1 MKGAVVIMTTEKLY
15 DTIKSWRDLV
25 TAEGMIGMSCEMD
38 NVLKQLE
45 ADMLIE
51 QSKKSGTKSIVTA
64 ANRIIK
70 NAESLKRSPM
80 LEGMFTNRTRD
91 GSTLYCV
98 CDSFVAIR
106 FNEKPLLP
114 EIDENWRGQE
124 MQLEHI
130 VKPMDDSK
138 EIVLPDIGELKVY
151 IKTHKIK
158 EKNNPKKVAD
168 YLLDEEL
175 NLWVNPQY
183 LLNAMEC
190 LPDCEVYAVN
200 SISPIYVTAENG
212 DGVVMPVKHK

>member
-1 MKGAVVIMTTEKLY
+1 MTTERLY
-15 DTIKSWRDLV
+15 DTIKTWRDSV
-25 TAEGMIGMSCEMD
+25 TAEGMIATGAEMD

-70 NAESLKRSPM
+70 NAESLKRSSM
-80 LEGMFTNRTRD
+80 LAGMFTNQTRD

-98 CDSFVAIR
+98 CDGYVAIR
-106 FNEKPLLP
+106 FNDKPLLP
-114 EIDENWRGQE
+114 EIDSKYHGQE
-124 MQLEHI
+124 MQLEQI
-130 VKPMDDSK
+130 VKPMDGSK
-138 EIVLPDIGELKVY
+138 EIDLPDIGELKVY

-168 YLLDEEL
+168 YLLNEEL

-190 LPDCEVYAVN
+190 LPDCKAYAAN
-200 SISPIYVTAENG
+200 RISPIYFKAENG
-212 DGVVMPVKHK
+212 DGVVMPVNHK

>member
-1 MKGAVVIMTTEKLY
+1 MTTENLY
-15 DTIKSWRDLV
+15 DTIKTWRDSCDTAGLYLV
-25 TAEGMIGMSCEMD
+25 AKDMD
-38 NVLKQLE
+38 ITLKQLE

-51 QSKKSGTKSIVTA
+51 KSKKSGTKSIVTA

-70 NAESLKRSPM
+70 NAESLKKP
-80 LEGMFTNRTRD
+80 LLAGMFTNQTRD

-98 CDSFVAIR
+98 CDSYVAIR
-106 FNEKPLLP
+106 FNEKPFLP
-114 EIDENWRGQE
+114 EIDSKYHGQE

-130 VKPMDDSK
+130 VKPMDSSK
-138 EIVLPDIGELKVY
+138 EIDLPDIGELKVY

-168 YLLDEEL
+168 YLLDKEL

-190 LPDCEVYAVN
+190 LPDCKAYAAN
-200 SISPIYVTAENG
+200 RISPIYFKAENG
-212 DGVVMPVKHK
+212 DGVVMPVNHK

>member
-1 MKGAVVIMTTEKLY
+1 MTTEKLY
-15 DTIKSWRDLV
+15 DIIKSWSVRIHD
-25 TAEGMIGMSCEMD
+25 EGFLMMENEMLD
-38 NVLKQLE
+38 VLKSLE
-45 ADMLIE
+45 SDMLIE

-70 NAESLKRSPM
+70 NAESRNKPM
-80 LEGMFTNRTRD
+80 LEGMFTNQTRD

-98 CDSFVAIR
+98 CDSYVAIR

-114 EIDENWRGQE
+114 EIDEKYHGQE
-124 MQLEHI
+124 MQLEQI
-130 VKPMDDSK
+130 VKPMDGSK
-138 EIVLPDIGELKVY
+138 EITLPDISELKVY

-190 LPDCEVYAVN
+190 LPDCKAYAAN
-200 SISPIYVTAENG
+200 RISPIYFKAENG
-212 DGVVMPVKHK
+212 DGVVMPVNHK

>member
-1 MKGAVVIMTTEKLY
+1 MTTEKLY
-15 DTIKSWRDLV
+15 DIIKAWRDSV
-25 TAEGMIGMSCEMD
+25 TAEGMIVTSEEMN

-70 NAESLKRSPM
+70 NAKLRKKPI
-80 LEGMFTNRTRD
+80 LEGMFTNQTRD

-98 CDSFVAIR
+98 CDSYVAIR
-106 FNEKPLLP
+106 LNEKPLLP
-114 EIDENWRGQE
+114 EIDEKWHGQE
-124 MQLEHI
+124 MQLEQI

-138 EIVLPDIGELKVY
+138 EISLPNISELKVY

-175 NLWVNPQY
+175 NLWINPQY

-190 LPDCEVYAVN
+190 LPDCKAYAAN
-200 SISPIYVTAENG
+200 RISPIYFKAENG
-212 DGVVMPVKHK
+212 DGCVCPVTHK

>member
-1 MKGAVVIMTTEKLY
+1 MTTEKLY
-15 DTIKSWRDLV
+15 DIIKAWRDSV
-25 TAEGMIGMSCEMD
+25 ITEGMVFTGEEMD

-51 QSKKSGTKSIVTA
+51 KAKKSGTKSIVTA

-70 NAESLKRSPM
+70 NAESLKKP
-80 LEGMFTNRTRD
+80 LLTGMFTNQARD

-106 FNEKPLLP
+106 FNDKPFLP
-114 EIDENWRGQE
+114 EIDEKWHGQE
-124 MQLEHI
+124 MQLEQI
-130 VKPMDDSK
+130 VKPMDGSK
-138 EIVLPDIGELKVY
+138 EISLPDISELKVY
-151 IKTHKIK
+151 IKTNKIK

-168 YLLDEEL
+168 YLLNEEL

-190 LPDCEVYAVN
+190 LPDCKAYAAN
-200 SISPIYVTAENG
+200 RISQIYFKAENG
-212 DGVVMPVKHK
+212 DGVVMPVNHK

>member
-1 MKGAVVIMTTEKLY
+1 MTTEKLY
-15 DTIKSWRDLV
+15 DIIKSWSARIHD
-25 TAEGMIGMSCEMD
+25 EGFLMMEKEMLD
-38 NVLKQLE
+38 VLKSLE

-70 NAESLKRSPM
+70 NAESLKKP
-80 LEGMFTNRTRD
+80 LLAGMFTNQTRD

-98 CDSFVAIR
+98 CDSYVAIR

-114 EIDENWRGQE
+114 EIDEKYHGQE
-124 MQLEHI
+124 MQLEQI
-130 VKPMDDSK
+130 AKPMDGSK
-138 EIVLPDIGELKVY
+138 EIALPDISELKVY

-168 YLLDEEL
+168 YLLNKEL

-190 LPDCEVYAVN
+190 LPDCKAYAAN
-200 SISPIYVTAENG
+200 RISPIYFKAENG
-212 DGVVMPVKHK
+212 DGVVMPVNHK

>member
-1 MKGAVVIMTTEKLY
+1 MTTGKLY
-15 DTIKSWRDLV
+15 DIIKEWRDSV
-25 TAEGMIGMSCEMD
+25 TAEGMIATGAEMD
-38 NVLKQLE
+38 NVLEQLE

-70 NAESLKRSPM
+70 NAELLKKP
-80 LEGMFTNRTRD
+80 LLAGMFTNQTRD

-106 FNEKPLLP
+106 FNEKPFLP
-114 EIDENWRGQE
+114 EIDEKWHGQE
-124 MQLEHI
+124 MQLEQI
-130 VKPMDDSK
+130 VKPMDGSN
-138 EIVLPDIGELKVY
+138 EITLPDISELKVY

-168 YLLDEEL
+168 YLLDEKL

-183 LLNAMEC
+183 LLNVMEC
-190 LPDCEVYAVN
+190 LPDCKAYAAN
-200 SISPIYVTAENG
+200 RISPIYFKAENG
-212 DGVVMPVKHK
+212 DGVVMPVNHK

>member
-1 MKGAVVIMTTEKLY
+1 MTIERLY
-15 DTIKSWRDLV
+15 DTIKTWRDSV
-25 TAEGMIGMSCEMD
+25 TAEGMIDTGAEMD

-70 NAESLKRSPM
+70 NAELRNKPI
-80 LEGMFTNRTRD
+80 LAGMFTNQTRD

-98 CDSFVAIR
+98 CDSYVAIR
-106 FNEKPLLP
+106 FNEKPLLS
-114 EIDENWRGQE
+114 EIDSKYHGQE
-124 MQLEHI
+124 MQLEQI

-138 EIVLPDIGELKVY
+138 EISLPNISELKVY

-168 YLLDEEL
+168 YLLNEEL

-190 LPDCEVYAVN
+190 LPDCKAYAAN
-200 SISPIYVTAENG
+200 RISQIYFKAENG
-212 DGVVMPVKHK
+212 DGVVMPVNHK

>member
-1 MKGAVVIMTTEKLY
+1 MTTEKLY
-15 DTIKSWRDLV
+15 DIIKTWSVRIHD
-25 TAEGMIGMSCEMD
+25 EGFLMMENEMLD
-38 NVLKQLE
+38 VLKSLE

-70 NAESLKRSPM
+70 NAEFRNKPM
-80 LEGMFTNRTRD
+80 LEGMFTNQTRD

-98 CDSFVAIR
+98 CDSYVAIR

-114 EIDENWRGQE
+114 EIDSKYHGQE
-124 MQLEHI
+124 MQLEQI
-130 VKPMDDSK
+130 VKPMDGSK
-138 EIVLPDIGELKVY
+138 EIALPDISELKVY

-168 YLLDEEL
+168 YLLNEEL

-190 LPDCEVYAVN
+190 LPDCKAYAAN
-200 SISPIYVTAENG
+200 RISPIYFKAENG
-212 DGVVMPVKHK
+212 DGVVMPVNHK

>member
-1 MKGAVVIMTTEKLY
+1 MTIERLY
-15 DTIKSWRDLV
+15 DTIKGWRDSCDTAGLYLV
-25 TAEGMIGMSCEMD
+25 AKDMD
-38 NVLKQLE
+38 VTLKQLE

-70 NAESLKRSPM
+70 NAELRNKPM
-80 LEGMFTNRTRD
+80 LEGMFTNQTRD

-114 EIDENWRGQE
+114 EIDEKWHGQE
-124 MQLEHI
+124 MQLEQI
-130 VKPMDDSK
+130 VKPMDGSK
-138 EIVLPDIGELKVY
+138 EISLPDISELKVY

-168 YLLDEEL
+168 YLLDEKL
-175 NLWVNPQY
+175 NLWVDPQY

-190 LPDCEVYAVN
+190 LPDCKAYAAN
-200 SISPIYVTAENG
+200 RISQIYFKAENG
-212 DGVVMPVKHK
+212 DGVIMPVNHK

>member
-15 DTIKSWRDLV
+15 DTIKVWRDSV
-25 TAEGMIGMSCEMD
+25 ITEGMIGMSCEMD

-70 NAESLKRSPM
+70 NAELRNKPM
-80 LEGMFTNRTRD
+80 LEGMFTNQTRD

-114 EIDENWRGQE
+114 EIDEKWHGQE

-130 VKPMDDSK
+130 VRKPDFGK
-138 EIVLPDIGELKVY
+138 EIKLPDISELKVY

-175 NLWVNPQY
+175 NLLVNPQY

-190 LPDCEVYAVN
+190 LTDCKAYAAN
-200 SISPIYVTAENG
+200 RISPIYLKAENG
-212 DGVVMPVKHK
+212 DGVVMPVNHK

>member
-1 MKGAVVIMTTEKLY
+1 MTTEKLY
-15 DTIKSWRDLV
+15 DTIKSWRDSCNTAGLYLV
-25 TAEGMIGMSCEMD
+25 GKDMD
-38 NVLKQLE
+38 ATLKQLE
-45 ADMLIE
+45 TDMLIE
-51 QSKKSGTKSIVTA
+51 QSKKSGIKSIVTA

-70 NAESLKRSPM
+70 NAESTGREM
-80 LEGMFTNRTRD
+80 LMGMFTNKTRD

-98 CDSFVAIR
+98 CDSFVVIR
-106 FNEKPLLP
+106 FNERPLLP
-114 EIDENWRGQE
+114 EIDEKWHGQE
-124 MQLEHI
+124 MQLENI
-130 VKPMDDSK
+130 VRKPDFSK
-138 EIVLPDIGELKVY
+138 EIVLPDIGELKVF

-190 LPDCEVYAVN
+190 LPDCKAYAAN

-212 DGVVMPVKHK
+212 DGCVCPVKHK

>member
-1 MKGAVVIMTTEKLY
+1 MTTENLY
-15 DTIKSWRDLV
+15 DTIKTWRDSCDTAGLYLV
-25 TAEGMIGMSCEMD
+25 AKDMD
-38 NVLKQLE
+38 ITLKQLE

-70 NAESLKRSPM
+70 NAESLKKP
-80 LEGMFTNRTRD
+80 LLTGMFTNQTRD

-98 CDSFVAIR
+98 CDSYVAIR
-106 FNEKPLLP
+106 FNEKPFLP
-114 EIDENWRGQE
+114 EIDSKYHGQE
-124 MQLEHI
+124 MQLEQI
-130 VKPMDDSK
+130 VKPMDGSK
-138 EIVLPDIGELKVY
+138 EIALPDISELKVY

-168 YLLDEEL
+168 YLLNEEL

-190 LPDCEVYAVN
+190 LPDCKAYAAN
-200 SISPIYVTAENG
+200 RISPIYFKAENG
-212 DGVVMPVKHK
+212 DGVVMPVNHK

>member
-1 MKGAVVIMTTEKLY
+1 MTTEKLY
-15 DTIKSWRDLV
+15 DIIKSWSVRIHD
-25 TAEGMIGMSCEMD
+25 EGFLMMENEMLD
-38 NVLKQLE
+38 VLKSLE
-45 ADMLIE
+45 SDMLIE

-70 NAESLKRSPM
+70 NAESRNKPM
-80 LEGMFTNRTRD
+80 LEGMFTNQTRD

-98 CDSFVAIR
+98 CDGYVAIR
-106 FNEKPLLP
+106 FNEKPFLP
-114 EIDENWRGQE
+114 EIDEEYHGQE
-124 MQLEHI
+124 MQLEQI
-130 VKPMDDSK
+130 VKPMDGSK
-138 EIVLPDIGELKVY
+138 EIALPDISELKVY

-190 LPDCEVYAVN
+190 LPDCKAYAAN
-200 SISPIYVTAENG
+200 RISPIYFKAENG
-212 DGVVMPVKHK
+212 DGVVMPVNHK

>member
-1 MKGAVVIMTTEKLY
+1 MTTEKLY
-15 DTIKSWRDLV
+15 DIIKVWRDSCD
-25 TAEGMIGMSCEMD
+25 TAGLYLIAKDMD
-38 NVLKQLE
+38 TTLKQLE
-45 ADMLIE
+45 ADMLVE

-64 ANRIIK
+64 TNRIIK
-70 NAESLKRSPM
+70 NAESLKRSSM
-80 LEGMFTNRTRD
+80 LEGMFINQTRD

-98 CDSFVAIR
+98 CDGFVAIR

-114 EIDENWRGQE
+114 EIDKKYHGQE
-124 MQLEHI
+124 MQLEQI
-130 VKPMDDSK
+130 VRPIYDSK
-138 EIVLPDIGELKVY
+138 EIALPDIGELKVY

-190 LPDCEVYAVN
+190 LPDCKAYAAN
-200 SISPIYVTAENG
+200 RISPIYFKAENG
-212 DGVVMPVKHK
+212 DGVIMPVNHK

>member
-1 MKGAVVIMTTEKLY
+1 MTTENLY
-15 DTIKSWRDLV
+15 DIIKVWRDSCDTAGLYLV
-25 TAEGMIGMSCEMD
+25 AKDMD
-38 NVLKQLE
+38 TTMKQLE
-45 ADMLIE
+45 SDMLIE

-70 NAESLKRSPM
+70 NAELRNKPM
-80 LEGMFTNRTRD
+80 LAGMFTNQTRD

-114 EIDENWRGQE
+114 EIDSKYHGQE
-124 MQLEHI
+124 MQLEQI
-130 VKPMDDSK
+130 VKPMDGSK
-138 EIVLPDIGELKVY
+138 EIALPDISELKVY

-158 EKNNPKKVAD
+158 EKDNPKKVAD
-168 YLLDEEL
+168 YLLNEEL

-190 LPDCEVYAVN
+190 LPDCKAYAAN
-200 SISPIYVTAENG
+200 RISPIYFKAENG
-212 DGVVMPVKHK
+212 DGVVMPVNHK

>member
-1 MKGAVVIMTTEKLY
+1 MTTERLY
-15 DTIKSWRDLV
+15 DIIKGWRDSCDTAGLYLV
-25 TAEGMIGMSCEMD
+25 AKDMD
-38 NVLKQLE
+38 ITLKQLE

-51 QSKKSGTKSIVTA
+51 QSKKSGAKSIVTA

-70 NAESLKRSPM
+70 NAESLKKP
-80 LEGMFTNRTRD
+80 LLAGMFTNQTKD

-114 EIDENWRGQE
+114 EIDSKYHGQE
-124 MQLEHI
+124 MQLEQI
-130 VKPMDDSK
+130 VKPMDGSK
-138 EIVLPDIGELKVY
+138 EINLPDISELKVY

-168 YLLDEEL
+168 YLLNEEL

-190 LPDCEVYAVN
+190 LPDCKAYAAN
-200 SISPIYVTAENG
+200 RISPIYFKAENG
-212 DGVVMPVKHK
+212 DGVVMPVNHK

>member
-1 MKGAVVIMTTEKLY
+1 MTTENLY
-15 DTIKSWRDLV
+15 DIIKVWRDSCDTAGLYLV
-25 TAEGMIGMSCEMD
+25 AKDMD
-38 NVLKQLE
+38 TTMKQLE
-45 ADMLIE
+45 SDMLIE

-70 NAESLKRSPM
+70 NAELRNKPM
-80 LEGMFTNRTRD
+80 LAGMFTNQTRD

-114 EIDENWRGQE
+114 EIDSKYHGQE
-124 MQLEHI
+124 MQLEQI
-130 VKPMDDSK
+130 VKPMDGSK
-138 EIVLPDIGELKVY
+138 EIALPDISELKVY

-158 EKNNPKKVAD
+158 EKNNDKKVAD
-168 YLLDEEL
+168 YLLNEEL

-190 LPDCEVYAVN
+190 LPDCKAYAAN
-200 SISPIYVTAENG
+200 RISPIYFKSENG
-212 DGVVMPVKHK
+212 DGVVMPVNHK

>member
-1 MKGAVVIMTTEKLY
+1 MTTEKLY
-15 DTIKSWRDLV
+15 DTIKAWRDSCDTAGLYLV
-25 TAEGMIGMSCEMD
+25 AKDMD
-38 NVLKQLE
+38 TTLKQLE
-45 ADMLIE
+45 VDMIIE

-70 NAESLKRSPM
+70 NAELLKKP
-80 LEGMFTNRTRD
+80 LLAGMFTNQTRD

-98 CDSFVAIR
+98 CDFFVAIR
-106 FNEKPLLP
+106 FNDKPLLP
-114 EIDENWRGQE
+114 EIDSKYHGQE
-124 MQLEHI
+124 MQLKQI
-130 VKPMDDSK
+130 VKPMDGSK
-138 EIVLPDIGELKVY
+138 EIALPDISELKVY

-190 LPDCEVYAVN
+190 LPDCKAYAADR
-200 SISPIYVTAENG
+200 ISQIYFKAENG
-212 DGVVMPVKHK
+212 DGVVMPVNHK

>member
-1 MKGAVVIMTTEKLY
+1 MTTENLY
-15 DTIKSWRDLV
+15 DTIKVWHDAI
-25 TAEGMIGMSCEMD
+25 TIEGMTSMAYEMD

-51 QSKKSGTKSIVTA
+51 QSKKSGAKSIVSA

-70 NAESLKRSPM
+70 NAELRNKPM
-80 LEGMFTNRTRD
+80 LEGMFTNQTKD

-98 CDSFVAIR
+98 CDGFVAIR

-114 EIDENWRGQE
+114 EIDEKYHGQE
-124 MQLEHI
+124 MQLEQI
-130 VKPMDDSK
+130 VRPIYDSE
-138 EIVLPDIGELKVY
+138 EITLPDIVELKVY

-168 YLLDEEL
+168 YLLNEEL

-190 LPDCEVYAVN
+190 LPDCKAYAAN
-200 SISPIYVTAENG
+200 RISPICFEAENG
-212 DGVVMPVKHK
+212 DGVVMPVNHK